1 MEIAEDAS
9 SVINTEPVS
18 EEQEVIDREE
28 LERELAATEEDIQTL
43 KEALNV
49 KIKRCVEIKKKLGHT
64 DISTISYDVREGLTK
79 IGESETMQK
88 TQRVLLQA
96 RSKTIDVAED
106 VKLKL
111 ATSIETL
118 KNTET
123 FKNISETMGSA
134 FDTLKAFA
142 LPSLSSLT
150 WRGSSS
156 GTAFRGSS
164 FPPTAAAFAADSTS
178 NYQSPHRPAPPL

>member
-1 MEIAEDAS
+1 MMEIAEDAS
-9 SVINTEPVS
+9 TVINTEPVS

-88 TQRVLLQA
+88 TQRALLQA

-111 ATSIETL
+111 TTSIETL

-134 FDTLKAFA
+134 FDTFKEAIVKSTYGT
-142 LPSLSSLT
+142 LPEP
-150 WRGSSS
+150 G
-156 GTAFRGSS
+156 
-164 FPPTAAAFAADSTS
+164 D
-178 NYQSPHRPAPPL
+178 

>member
-1 MEIAEDAS
+1 MLILLLFVNAVMMDVGEDANTVVNAEPP
-9 SVINTEPVS
+9 SV
-18 EEQEVIDREE
+18 EEEAIDFAE

-43 KEALNV
+43 KEALSI

-64 DISTISYDVREGLTK
+64 DISTIS
-79 IGESETMQK
+79 MQK
-88 TQRVLLQA
+88 TQRALLQA

-106 VKLKL
+106 VKVKL

-134 FDTLKAFA
+134 FD
-142 LPSLSSLT
+142 
-150 WRGSSS
+150 
-156 GTAFRGSS
+156 S
-164 FPPTAAAFAADSTS
+164 FKVCLGLLFLLVVFNNISCII
-178 NYQSPHRPAPPL
+178 NLVMFCK